1 MQLYYTVRRIIME
14 TKVELIS
21 STKHPI
27 ETLYKVWMEN
37 RDPNNHYEIEDLV
50 KDESKRADMER
61 IFKALISSDISVIQN
76 IHFTFKITNMS
87 IALREQLVRHRIGIN
102 LDDRVGVD
110 YVPDLTDDGIW
121 IQSMRVLDMGKFYD
135 NKAYELPKDIENNPE
150 ALQAYKH
157 CMDTC
162 QATYKCL
169 TDLGISRETAR
180 MVVPLACQ
188 HDMFWTLN
196 LGALCHI
203 LRKRGCWIPQYGLWK
218 PIIVGI
224 VNELATKIHPVF
236 RTLTQPP
243 CVANGKFT
251 KCHFPEDIARRLDHS
266 DPLPPCPLACDNMKI
281 INWSNN
287 VGTVEHVTEADKA
300 LFEDMQQSFSK
311 LWGYSS
317 IEELEALNENKVS

>member
-1 MQLYYTVRRIIME
+1 ME

-21 STKHPI
+21 HTANPL
-27 ETLYKVWMEN
+27 ETLYKIWMEN
-37 RDPNNHYEIEDLV
+37 RDPNVHIDMNGLFV
-50 KDESKRADMER
+50 KDDVER
-61 IFKALISSDISVIQN
+61 IFKALIASDISVVQN

-87 IALREQLVRHRIGIN
+87 IALREQLVRHRIGVN
-102 LDDRVGVD
+102 LDGRVGAD
-110 YVPDLTDDGIW
+110 YIPDLTDDGIW

-135 NKAYELPKDIENNPE
+135 NNAYELPDSILKNEQAV
-150 ALQAYKH
+150 ALYKE
-157 CMDTC
+157 CLRFAQKTY
-162 QATYKCL
+162 ATLCEH
-169 TDLGISRETAR
+169 GVPREDAR
-180 MVVPLACQ
+180 LVVPLACQ

-203 LRKRGCWIPQYGLWK
+203 LRKRGCWIPQYGLWR

-243 CVANGKFT
+243 CVNNGKFN

-266 DPLPPCPLACDNMKI
+266 DPLPPCPLACHGDEL

-287 VGTVEHVTEADKA
+287 VGTVNQVTEADKE
-300 LFEDMQQSFSK
+300 LFTDMQYNFSK
-311 LWGYSS
+311 MWGYAC
-317 IEELEALNENKVS
+317 IEDLENSNENKIN